1 MFQEGRY
8 FSTGLGFD
16 RIGVNFQDNC
26 KEEVETYIQYMKDK
40 HFYRDHLLSRSFSL
54 CSLFLVNRSYRLW
67 NKQAK
72 RDI

>member
-26 KEEVETYIQYMKDK
+26 KEEVETYIQYMKVK
-40 HFYRDHLLSRSFSL
+40 HFYRDH
-54 CSLFLVNRSYRLW
+54 
-67 NKQAK
+67 
-72 RDI
+72 